1 MIRFE
6 NVTIDSLESVSFEI
20 KKGTLCK
27 LLTHSD
33 QERKV
38 LLDSIITFQKP
49 ETGEVFIFDKNISL
63 YSESESLNVFKR
75 IGVVLR
81 YGGLMSNLTIWDNI
95 TLPITYHMEILPDDI
110 DEKILSIF
118 NQLWDNTSHLSEF
131 LAKPSGSLPVQQRR
145 LIGMVRAML
154 IDPDLIIYDSLLT
167 GFDKETAEKLVILTE
182 KFHHEKP
189 ERTSVFINSE
199 KITEKEFKREEILK
213 WRGDTFTL

>member
-20 KKGTLCK
+20 KKGSLCK
-27 LLTHSD
+27 LVTHSD

-38 LLDSIITFQKP
+38 LLDSIINFQKP
-49 ETGEVFIFDKNISL
+49 ATGNVFIFDKNISL
-63 YSESESLNVFKR
+63 YSESESLDIFKK

-95 TLPITYHMEILPDDI
+95 TLPISYHKEMLPNDVDQ
-110 DEKILSIF
+110 KILSIF
-118 NQLWDNTSHLSEF
+118 DQLWDNTSHLSKF
-131 LAKPSGSLPVQQRR
+131 LEKPSGALPVQQRR

-167 GFDKETAEKLVILTE
+167 GFDKKTAERLTILTE

-189 ERTSVFINSE
+189 GRASVFINSE
-199 KITEKEFKREEILK
+199 KITGNDFKREDILK
-213 WRGDTFTL
+213 WRGNTFTL